1 MRSIDWL
8 QFGLFVAALALITK
22 PMGLYLVQVL
32 DAKGRTWFDPILK
45 PLEKIT
51 YRLMGVNADREQ
63 DWKQYTVAML
73 LFSAVGCLFTYAI
86 LRLQNHLPLNPQG
99 FGALSPDLAFNTA
112 VSFTT
117 NTNWQSYT
125 GEATMSY
132 LSQMVALVIHNFG
145 SAATGIAL
153 AAAVVRGIARHSVAT
168 LGNFWV
174 DLIRTTYYVLLPIC
188 LVFAVFLVSQG
199 IIQNFN
205 PYTKAKLLE
214 SYTIQV
220 QKTDDK
226 GQPVTTNM
234 VVMVQAPKLDEKGQP
249 MLTNGVAVMMDVAQL
264 DAKGQPVMTNVA
276 VMVDQ
281 KVDDQVILQGPM
293 ASQIAIKMLGTNG
306 GGYANANAAH
316 PFENP
321 TPLSNFLQML
331 SIFAIGSG
339 LTYYLGRMTKNQA
352 HGWSIWTAMMI
363 LFLGGALLC
372 WWAESK
378 GNPIH
383 HQLGI
388 AAADGNM
395 EGKEVRFGIF
405 NSALFAT
412 VTTDASCGAVNS
424 MHDSFTPL
432 GGFVPLFNIQLG
444 EIIIG
449 GVGAGLYGMLVF
461 VVLAVFIAG
470 LMVGRTPEYLGKK
483 IQSFEV
489 KMAMLSL
496 LILCLTIL
504 GFAAWTAVSQWGLAG
519 LNNNGPHGLSEML
532 YAYSSAVGNNGSAFA
547 GLSAN
552 TPWYNTTLGIAMLFG
567 RFLMI
572 VPIMA
577 MAGALAKKKISPAS
591 GGTFPVSGGTFVI
604 LLLGTVLLVGALN
617 FLPCLT
623 LGPVVE
629 HFLML
634 QGKLF

>member
-1 MRSIDWL
+1 MQTSGWL
-8 QFGLFVAALALITK
+8 QLALYVIALAAITK
-22 PMGLYLVQVL
+22 PMGLYLTRVL
-32 DAKGRTWFDPILK
+32 DTQGRTWFDPVLK
-45 PLEKIT
+45 PLERLT
-51 YRLMGVNADREQ
+51 YWLMGVRADQEQ
-63 DWKQYTVAML
+63 DWRQYTWAML
-73 LFSAVGCLFTYAI
+73 LFSLVSCLFTYAI
-86 LRLQNHLPLNPQG
+86 LRLQNVLPLNPQG
-99 FGALSPDLAFNTA
+99 LGALTPHLAFNTA

-117 NTNWQSYT
+117 NTNWQSYG
-125 GEATMSY
+125 GESTMSY
-132 LSQMVALVIHNFG
+132 LSQMVALAIHNFT
-145 SAATGIAL
+145 SAATGIAI
-153 AAAVVRGIARHSVAT
+153 AAALVRSIARHST
-168 LGNFWV
+168 KLLGNFWV
-174 DLIRTTYYVLLPIC
+174 DLVRVTYYLLLPIC
-188 LVFAVFLVSQG
+188 LVLAVFYVSQG
-199 IIQNFN
+199 MIQNFL
-205 PYTKAKLLE
+205 PYTKAKLVE

-226 GQPVTTNM
+226 GQPVTTN
-234 VVMVQAPKLDEKGQP
+234 VAVMVQAPKMDQNGQP
-249 MLTNGVAVMMDVAQL
+249 LMTNGVAVMVDVPQL

-281 KVDDQVILQGPM
+281 KVEEQTIVQGPM

-306 GGYANANAAH
+306 GGYVNANAAH

-352 HGWSIWTAMMI
+352 HGWSVWGAMMA
-363 LFLGGALLC
+363 LFLAGTLLC
-372 WWAESK
+372 WWAEAR

-383 HQLGI
+383 QQLGI
-388 AAADGNM
+388 AATDGNM

-412 VTTDASCGAVNS
+412 ITTDASCGAVNS

-496 LILCLTIL
+496 LDSLPDHSRLCGL
-504 GFAAWTAVSQWGLAG
+504 G
-519 LNNNGPHGLSEML
+519 
-532 YAYSSAVGNNGSAFA
+532 
-547 GLSAN
+547 
-552 TPWYNTTLGIAMLFG
+552 
-567 RFLMI
+567 
-572 VPIMA
+572 
-577 MAGALAKKKISPAS
+577 
-591 GGTFPVSGGTFVI
+591 GGEP
-604 LLLGTVLLVGALN
+604 VGAGRTEQQRPARSERNALR
-617 FLPCLT
+617 
-623 LGPVVE
+623 
-629 HFLML
+629 
-634 QGKLF
+634 LFVRRRQQRQRLCRPQRQHALV

>member
-1 MRSIDWL
+1 MRSTDWL
-8 QFGLFVAALALITK
+8 QLGLFVFAIALITK
-22 PMGLYLVQVL
+22 PMGLYLVRVL
-32 DAKGRTWFDPILK
+32 DSNGKTWFDPIIK
-45 PLEKIT
+45 PLERLT
-51 YRLMGVNADREQ
+51 YWLMGVKLNQEQ
-63 DWKQYTVAML
+63 DWKQYTFAML
-73 LFSAVGCLFTYAI
+73 LFSLVSCLFTYAI
-86 LRLQNHLPLNPQG
+86 LRLQQHLPLNPQG

-117 NTNWQSYT
+117 NTNWQSYS
-125 GEATMSY
+125 GESTMSY
-132 LSQMVALVIHNFG
+132 FSQMVALVIHNFA

-153 AAAVVRGIARHSVAT
+153 AATLVRGIARNSAKT

-174 DLIRTTYYVLLPIC
+174 DLVRITYYLLLPIC
-188 LVFAVFLVSQG
+188 VVFAVFLVSQG
-199 IIQNFN
+199 VIQNFK
-205 PYTKAKLLE
+205 PYTKATTLE
-214 SYTIQV
+214 GATQIIAQ
-220 QKTDDK
+220 
-226 GQPVTTNM
+226 G
-234 VVMVQAPKLDEKGQP
+234 
-249 MLTNGVAVMMDVAQL
+249 AV
-264 DAKGQPVMTNVA
+264 
-276 VMVDQ
+276 
-281 KVDDQVILQGPM
+281 
-293 ASQIAIKMLGTNG
+293 ASQVAIKMLGTNG
-306 GGYANANAAH
+306 GGYFNANAAH

-321 TPLSNFLQML
+321 TPLSNFIQML

-339 LTYYLGRMTKNQA
+339 LTYYLGRMTRNQA
-352 HGWSIWTAMMI
+352 HGWSVWTVMMI

-372 WWAESK
+372 WWAEAQ

-383 HQLGI
+383 QQLGV
-388 AAADGNM
+388 AVADGNM

-483 IQSFEV
+483 IQSYEV
-489 KMAMLSL
+489 KMAMLAL
-496 LILCLTIL
+496 LVLAVSIL
-504 GFAAWTAVSQWGLAG
+504 GFAAWASVSQWGLVG
-519 LNNNGPHGLSEML
+519 LNNSGAHGLSEIL
-532 YAYSSAVGNNGSAFA
+532 YAYSSANGNNGSAFA
-547 GLSAN
+547 GLNAN
-552 TPWYNTTLGIAMLFG
+552 TPWYNTTLGVAMLIG

-577 MAGALAKKKISPAS
+577 MAGSLAQKKIVPLSA
-591 GGTFPVSGGTFVI
+591 GTFPVSGSTFVV
-604 LLLGTVLLVGALN
+604 LLIATVLLVGALN

-623 LGPVVE
+623 LAPIVE

>member
-8 QFGLFVAALALITK
+8 QLGLFVVAVALITK

-32 DAKGRTWFDPILK
+32 DAKGKTWFDPVLR
-45 PLEKIT
+45 PLERIT
-51 YRLMGVNADREQ
+51 YRLMGVNAEQEQ
-63 DWKQYTVAML
+63 DWKKYTIAML
-73 LFSAVGCLFTYAI
+73 LFSVVSCLFTYAI

-99 FGALSPDLAFNTA
+99 LPALSPDLSFNTA

-125 GEATMSY
+125 GESTMSY

-153 AAAVVRGIARHSVAT
+153 AAALVRGIARHSAAT
-168 LGNFWV
+168 IGNFWV
-174 DLIRTTYYVLLPIC
+174 DLVRTTYYLLLPIC
-188 LVFAVFLVSQG
+188 VVFAIFLMSQG
-199 IIQNFN
+199 IIQNFK
-205 PYTKAKLLE
+205 PYTQATLME
-214 SYTIQV
+214 PMTVSV
-220 QKTDDK
+220 AKTDANGKPVLDK
-226 GQPVTTNM
+226 SGN
-234 VVMVQAPKLDEKGQP
+234 
-249 MLTNGVAVMMDVAQL
+249 
-264 DAKGQPVMTNVA
+264 PVMENQVVTNQSIV
-276 VMVDQ
+276 
-281 KVDDQVILQGPM
+281 QGPI

-306 GGYANANAAH
+306 GGYVNANAAH

-321 TPLSNFLQML
+321 TPLSNFIQML

-339 LTYYLGRMTKNQA
+339 LTYYLGRMTNNQG
-352 HGWSIWTAMMI
+352 HGWSIWSAMMI
-363 LFLGGALLC
+363 LFLAGCLLC
-372 WWAESK
+372 WWAEAR

-383 HQLGI
+383 QQLGI

-395 EGKEVRFGIF
+395 EGKEVRFGVF

-412 VTTDASCGAVNS
+412 VTTDASCGAVNA

-483 IQSFEV
+483 IQSYEV
-489 KMAMLSL
+489 KMSMLAL
-496 LILCLTIL
+496 LVLALSIL
-504 GFAAWTAVSQWGLAG
+504 GFSAWASVSTWGLAG
-519 LNNNGPHGLSEML
+519 LNNAGPHGLSEIL
-532 YAYSSAVGNNGSAFA
+532 YAFSSVNGNNGSAFA

-552 TPWYNTTLGIAMLFG
+552 TPWYNTTLGIAMLIG

-577 MAGALAKKKISPAS
+577 MAGSLAAKKIVPLGA
-591 GGTFPVSGGTFVI
+591 GTFPMSGATFVI

-623 LGPVVE
+623 LGPIVE